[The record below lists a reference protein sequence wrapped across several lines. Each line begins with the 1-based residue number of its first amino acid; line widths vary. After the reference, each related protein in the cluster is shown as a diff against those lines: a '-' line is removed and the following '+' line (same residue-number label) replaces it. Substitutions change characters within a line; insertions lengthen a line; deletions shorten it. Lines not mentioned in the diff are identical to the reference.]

1 MAQISIR
8 VDDEVKQNAEQVCEE
23 IGMSISTAINIYL
36 KRLGREGRIPFE
48 VKADRPNKET
58 IEAMEEVL
66 RMKQDPTIG
75 KTYTDVESMME
86 ELLYEV

>member
-58 IEAMEEVL
+58 IEAMEDVL
-66 RMKQDPTIG
+66 HGRNLG
-75 KTYTDVESMME
+75 KTFTSVE
-86 ELLYEV
+86 ELMEDLDAED

>member
-58 IEAMEEVL
+58 IEAMEDVL
-66 RMKQDPTIG
+66 HGRNLG
-75 KTYTDVESMME
+75 KTFTSVE
-86 ELLYEV
+86 ELMEDLNAEDQVC

>member
-48 VKADRPNKET
+48 VSADPFYSRENIAVLDRRIADIRAGRNVGVHEL
-58 IEAMEEVL
+58 IEV
-66 RMKQDPTIG
+66 
-75 KTYTDVESMME
+75 
-86 ELLYEV
+86 

>member
-36 KRLGREGRIPFE
+36 KRLSREGRIPFE

-58 IEAMEEVL
+58 IEAMEDVL
-66 RMKQDPTIG
+66 HGRNLG
-75 KTYTDVESMME
+75 KTFTSVE
-86 ELLYEV
+86 ELMEDLNAED

>member
-58 IEAMEEVL
+58 IEAMEDVL
-66 RMKQDPTIG
+66 HGRNLG
-75 KTYTDVESMME
+75 KTFTSVE
-86 ELLYEV
+86 ELMEDLHAED

>member
-8 VDDEVKQNAEQVCEE
+8 VDDEVKQNAERVCEE

-58 IEAMEEVL
+58 IEAMEDVL
-66 RMKQDPTIG
+66 HGRNLG
-75 KTYTDVESMME
+75 KTFTSVE
-86 ELLYEV
+86 ELMEDLNAED

>member
-48 VKADRPNKET
+48 VKADRPNKKT
-58 IEAMEEVL
+58 IEAMEDVL
-66 RMKQDPTIG
+66 HGRNLG
-75 KTYTDVESMME
+75 KTFTSVE
-86 ELLYEV
+86 ELMEDLNAED

>member
-58 IEAMEEVL
+58 IEAMEDVL
-66 RMKQDPTIG
+66 QGRNLG
-75 KTYTDVESMME
+75 KTFTSVE
-86 ELLYEV
+86 ELMEDLNAED

>member
-36 KRLGREGRIPFE
+36 KRLSREGRIPFE
-48 VKADRPNKET
+48 VKADRPHKET
-58 IEAMEEVL
+58 IEAMEDVL
-66 RMKQDPTIG
+66 HGRNLG
-75 KTYTDVESMME
+75 KTFTSVE
-86 ELLYEV
+86 ELMEDLNAED

>member
-58 IEAMEEVL
+58 IEAMEDVL
-66 RMKQDPTIG
+66 HGRNLG
-75 KTYTDVESMME
+75 KTFTSVE
-86 ELLYEV
+86 ELMEDLNAED

>member
-58 IEAMEEVL
+58 IDAMEDVL
-66 RMKQDPTIG
+66 HGRNLG
-75 KTYTDVESMME
+75 KTFTSVE
-86 ELLYEV
+86 ELMEDLNAED

>member
-36 KRLGREGRIPFE
+36 KRLSREGRIPFE